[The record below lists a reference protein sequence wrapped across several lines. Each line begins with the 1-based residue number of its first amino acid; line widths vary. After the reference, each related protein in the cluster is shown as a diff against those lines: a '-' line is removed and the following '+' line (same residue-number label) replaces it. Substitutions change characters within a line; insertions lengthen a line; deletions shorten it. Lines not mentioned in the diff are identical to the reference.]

1 MNLLHIILDKR
12 ILIYAIGALGLVGI
26 FIKICLSVTYKKF
39 IRAAD
44 EVSTTE
50 TKWIKGMKN
59 RFEAQYK
66 LKIGTNNV
74 DVFIRKH
81 CMKARS
87 AGMLLTTWEKLGGQ
101 TVPMCMILG
110 SLGAFLAL
118 YLDEGSNS
126 VILYLLLGGWTAGLI
141 LIVDSLTDI
150 SGKKLVLLT
159 SLRDYFENMLKT
171 KLEMMY
177 LSTNTDN
184 NIIWLK
190 KPEAQEA
197 TDEDEKALLETRKYV
212 AEKEKEIK
220 EAAKAE
226 KLEAKKQRKHEKEK
240 QYELKQLDKEKE
252 RQVREELKEQQHLIA
267 MQKKEEKLKE
277 KQLKQMKKAENR
289 AARDKREAMRLIA
302 AERRLAEK
310 TATKA
315 NLKSQEDRIGR
326 TEKAN
331 LKSQEDRIGRTE
343 KANLMSREDRIVGA
357 DKASLKLR
365 DDRLENEAVLSRED
379 RIENEAV
386 MPHEDSMDR
395 DEKTTCL
402 SGKDRTGRAEKA
414 AKKVKPVDV
423 TAAAVSK
430 TDLNE
435 DSIIEAVLKEFLC

>member
-1 MNLLHIILDKR
+1 
-12 ILIYAIGALGLVGI
+12 
-26 FIKICLSVTYKKF
+26 
-39 IRAAD
+39 
-44 EVSTTE
+44 
-50 TKWIKGMKN
+50 
-59 RFEAQYK
+59 
-66 LKIGTNNV
+66 
-74 DVFIRKH
+74 
-81 CMKARS
+81 
-87 AGMLLTTWEKLGGQ
+87 
-101 TVPMCMILG
+101 MCMILG

-226 KLEAKKQRKHEKEK
+226 KLEAKKQRKLEKEK

-310 TATKA
+310 TVNKA
-315 NLKSQEDRIGR
+315 AVMSHEDRIGR
-326 TEKAN
+326 TEKA
-331 LKSQEDRIGRTE
+331 
-343 KANLMSREDRIVGA
+343 
-357 DKASLKLR
+357 ASLKLR
-365 DDRLENEAVLSRED
+365 ENRLENEAALSRED

-395 DEKTTCL
+395 DEKTTFM
-402 SGKDRTGRAEKA
+402 SDKDRTGRAEKA